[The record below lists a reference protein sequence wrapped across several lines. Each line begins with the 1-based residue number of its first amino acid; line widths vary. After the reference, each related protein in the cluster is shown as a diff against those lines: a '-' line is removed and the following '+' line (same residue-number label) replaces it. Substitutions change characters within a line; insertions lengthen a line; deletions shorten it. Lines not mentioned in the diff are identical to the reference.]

1 MKKITMTLS
10 SAEVALTAGKGS
22 VTASV
27 NNASS
32 APERVVLGAFPA
44 GSGGVSSPSAST
56 PGSPPSV
63 SSPTSP
69 PTATP
74 TATPPSPGA
83 GNGGVG
89 AEGTE
94 SASTSGAMPV
104 ATVDRPLRT
113 ISPGATEQFEVDFDT
128 TGLEPGT
135 YSVKLIPYSADE
147 APEDYAVLGHTVTLA
162 VTAPAKVAKKKGFP
176 WWLVILAAVVLI
188 GGAIAAVVFFRPTAA
203 PTPVASPSVTA
214 SPSPSD
220 VIVLELTGFSPSS
233 GPLVGGIPV
242 TLNGR
247 FVEPTTVSVGPVS
260 VEATR
265 VSDTEYTFTLPPGS
279 SAGQVQLVI
288 ESGGEKLG
296 VAIFE
301 YEAPPTP
308 DPGPTLCERFPTL
321 CFPVERIPNTG
332 FERVPGLDV
341 PDPGII
347 DPGDIIVPDFDITF
361 PGIGR

>member
-10 SAEVALTAGKGS
+10 SAEVALAAGKGS

-32 APERVVLGAFPA
+32 APERVVLGAFPVGNGA
-44 GSGGVSSPSAST
+44 PSVPSAPT
-56 PGSPPSV
+56 APPESADDAAGEGTDPD
-63 SSPTSP
+63 PTSG
-69 PTATP
+69 
-74 TATPPSPGA
+74 S
-83 GNGGVG
+83 
-89 AEGTE
+89 
-94 SASTSGAMPV
+94 MPV

-113 ISPGATEQFEVDFDT
+113 IPPGATEQYEVAFDT
-128 TGLEPGT
+128 TALSPGS

-162 VTAPAKVAKKKGFP
+162 VTEPKKVAKKKGFP

-188 GGAIAAVVFFRPTAA
+188 GGAIAAVLFFPRPEPVSTAS
-203 PTPVASPSVTA
+203 PTASPSVTP

-242 TLNGR
+242 TLTGR

-260 VEATR
+260 VDATR

-279 SAGQVQLVI
+279 AAGQVQLVI

-301 YEAPPTP
+301 YETPPTP
-308 DPGPTLCERFPTL
+308 DPGPSLCERFPAL

-332 FERVPGLDV
+332 FERIPGLDV

-347 DPGDIIVPDFDITF
+347 DPGDIVVPDFEITI
-361 PGIGR
+361 PGFGG